1 MYQLS
6 SQIKLNHMTEAQKV
20 QTFPEILFR
29 DGGGGEAEWGDHSF
43 AWVDYTPITAR
54 RRVER

>member
-6 SQIKLNHMTEAQKV
+6 GQVKLNHMTEAQKV

-29 DGGGGEAEWGDHSF
+29 DGGGEEALPLF
-43 AWVDYTPITAR
+43 AWVDYISITAR